1 MEITRSDIK
10 LVRELNQKFF
20 GNHLGDQKE
29 HLILNRLKKLYRSQS
44 AFKNLSDMLDAVARG
59 EYVQEFIN
67 AFTTN
72 KTSFFRELIH
82 FDDLRSRVFP
92 EHFSQSNEIKI
103 YSSASSTGEEPY
115 SIAMTFLHY
124 QINHPKA
131 INATVYAT
139 DIDTDV
145 LETAKAGIYNLIESD
160 SPFPQ
165 WIQPHHYFQRRI
177 ISEYQHPLIRANET
191 MKKITNFKQH
201 NLLDHESA
209 FGSICFDVIFCRNV
223 LIYFDA
229 PNQDKVLRK
238 LFSTLK
244 IGGTL
249 YTGHSETPI
258 TLFPYIEKI
267 GPSIFKKIS
276 NIDPRSEPCIVS

>member
-44 AFKNLSDMLDAVARG
+44 DFKNLSDMLDAVARG

-72 KTSFFRELIH
+72 KTSFFREVIH
-82 FDDLRSRVFP
+82 FDDLLERVFP
-92 EHFSQSNEIKI
+92 EHFSHSTDIKI

-124 QINHPKA
+124 QMDHTKS
-131 INATVYAT
+131 INASVYAT

-145 LETAKAGIYNLIESD
+145 LETAKTGIYNHIESD

-165 WIQPHHYFQRRI
+165 WIQPQHYFQRRI
-177 ISEYQHPLIRANET
+177 ISDYQHPLIRANET
-191 MKKITNFKQH
+191 MKKMTNFKQH
-201 NLLDHESA
+201 NLLDYESA
-209 FGSICFDVIFCRNV
+209 FGAIRFDVIFCRNV

-276 NIDPRSEPCIVS
+276 EIEPRNEPCIAS